1 MTEFEYAEKM
11 SKKKFLT
18 LTTFKKN
25 FEKYKNNKEIL
36 SSTKFRPNAEDRR
49 TYRTTID

>member
-11 SKKKFLT
+11 SKNNVLT

-25 FEKYKNNKEIL
+25 FEKYKK
-36 SSTKFRPNAEDRR
+36 
-49 TYRTTID
+49 